1 MEGVLR
7 WKEVII
13 KAGIAFCVAVLL
25 LALAYISSRMR
36 LVEPPPAV
44 AHPRVQIPEAERANI
59 AATEE
64 RMRELQSAWAA
75 QVGVATAELKKKERR
90 RKTGRGDRNE
100 RRRGRPAGACLVL
113 SPEALLT
120 SIRGKKGKHTNPSM

>member
-1 MEGVLR
+1 MR

-90 RKTGRGDRNE
+90 RKTGAEIETSGGE
-100 RRRGRPAGACLVL
+100 GVPPEPVWCSPRRRF
-113 SPEALLT
+113 
-120 SIRGKKGKHTNPSM
+120 

>member
-64 RMRELQSAWAA
+64 RMRGLQSAWAA
-75 QVGVATAELKKKERR
+75 QVGVATAELKKE
-90 RKTGRGDRNE
+90 GS
-100 RRRGRPAGACLVL
+100 AGAKRAREIERAAARSVP
-113 SPEALLT
+113 PELPFDALP
-120 SIRGKKGKHTNPSM
+120 GGAFDVNPR